1 LESHNIWM
9 VFVLIVAVANFYL
22 YEVSVFIPKTS
33 TAPMA
38 LIEPA
43 RALFHDG
50 LNPYSVSLFDGAP
63 VSPGPGWIVLNA
75 VFTLNGVISLLMPA
89 YFFIA
94 NMFVAKW
101 SRQSAFMFSLM
112 LVISLNFL
120 QLSVTGHD
128 LPAFSLALVV
138 LILALNRY
146 HSDTRICLM
155 IAVLTGIVATARI
168 PFIIVPAAM
177 GVCLMT
183 VDRMRGIKF
192 AVISTAAAILIHAV
206 FFLWSVIGG
215 HFYQPLHVFGRAS
228 GSMPAEMVYAGTFIW
243 IVLVVV
249 IRKRLTPEVSSW
261 LVFIWVLLSIPFSGV
276 GMAELLKGNILSLE
290 SWAAWEGKGY
300 VMFTLPLLVAGLVLD
315 RSEGVGFPLP

>member
-1 LESHNIWM
+1 M